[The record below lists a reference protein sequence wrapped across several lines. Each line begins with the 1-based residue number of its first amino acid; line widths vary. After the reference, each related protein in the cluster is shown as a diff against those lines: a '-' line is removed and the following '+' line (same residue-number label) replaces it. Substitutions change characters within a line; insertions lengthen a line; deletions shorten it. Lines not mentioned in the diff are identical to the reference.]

1 MPWDGRV
8 LDVKPLDLRYFWFSH
23 VTRYQRWCSPSNDTQ
38 TQCLLFEVNVKWLNN
53 FQLITLPLS
62 RLKTYCYFIAAICS
76 INNHKHKI
84 KFFLSNALKVSQ
96 IYTPI
101 KKFNKNSELRYLQIN
116 INSCQGFLDTRNS
129 DYICYE
135 QCTHNH
141 YVVWEG

>member
-1 MPWDGRV
+1 M
-8 LDVKPLDLRYFWFSH
+8 
-23 VTRYQRWCSPSNDTQ
+23 
-38 TQCLLFEVNVKWLNN
+38 
-53 FQLITLPLS
+53 TLPLS
-62 RLKTYCYFIAAICS
+62 GMRTYCYFIAAICS

-129 DYICYE
+129 EHIFDE
-135 QCTHNH
+135 QCIHNH
-141 YVVWEG
+141 YIVREAKFKMIKRA